1 MNLVTFRGLLA
12 HVGVDILIFTLI
24 VLLLGVAVVT
34 KTHPHGNALYA
45 AEFDFVPDSSWV
57 RIDPLDGGFPIYRS
71 ADCINVTFRTFP
83 KRTTRE
89 VVLGKEMEDFYVATG
104 AKIISKRVISKDWI
118 EFVLEKNVSGPPIHE
133 VDLFHFTPADGIL
146 VHISGTSDLHSAE
159 ENTLAH
165 ITFHAR
171 TTSSK

>member
-57 RIDPLDGGFPIYRS
+57 RIDPPI
-71 ADCINVTFRTFP
+71 
-83 KRTTRE
+83 
-89 VVLGKEMEDFYVATG
+89 VLMSLSGH
-104 AKIISKRVISKDWI
+104 SPS
-118 EFVLEKNVSGPPIHE
+118 VL
-133 VDLFHFTPADGIL
+133 PA
-146 VHISGTSDLHSAE
+146 
-159 ENTLAH
+159 
-165 ITFHAR
+165 R
-171 TTSSK
+171 